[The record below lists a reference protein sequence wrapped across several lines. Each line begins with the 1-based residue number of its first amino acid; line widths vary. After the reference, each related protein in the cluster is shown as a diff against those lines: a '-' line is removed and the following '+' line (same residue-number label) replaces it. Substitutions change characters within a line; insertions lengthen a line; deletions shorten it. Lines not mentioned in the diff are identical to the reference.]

1 MPPGTADTNVWGET
15 FVEGVTVNTPTL
27 NLFSSIT
34 VTCVNVPLR
43 GSPGLGYGWR
53 DALPSLLHVNVIE

>member
-1 MPPGTADTNVWGET
+1 MWGEVS
-15 FVEGVTVNTPTL
+15 VEGVTVNTPTL

-53 DALPSLLHVNVIE
+53 VVLPSLLHVNVTE

>member
-1 MPPGTADTNVWGET
+1 MWGEVS
-15 FVEGVTVNTPTL
+15 VEGVTVNTPTL

-53 DALPSLLHVNVIE
+53 DALPSLLHVNVTE